1 MMVAL
6 AVVGAFVLVLLPL
19 SVLLLR
25 EVEKTQKLFSDL
37 ARQRGGK
44 TTRLPAG
51 CQFELEGIPV
61 RIYALKGGIHYTAKV
76 SLREDPRILVTR
88 TFKKLA
94 SLDGLN
100 FSLSRTKYLLHSAID
115 SHFGFRAKDSTWL
128 REIFSPAIQEQ
139 MIDSGRV
146 GRIEIRK
153 RTCKGGLIMLYHS
166 EREAEITRESIELM
180 NAIVLRL
187 STSSLAAR

>member
-1 MMVAL
+1 MVAL
-6 AVVGAFVLVLLPL
+6 AVIGVFVLILLPL
-19 SVLLLR
+19 SVLLIR
-25 EVEKTQKLFSDL
+25 EVEKTQEFFSNF
-37 ARQRGGK
+37 ANQTGGK
-44 TTRLPAG
+44 ATKLPAG
-51 CQFELEGIPV
+51 CRFELEGIPV
-61 RIYALKGGIHYTAKV
+61 RIYALQGSIRYTAKV

-100 FSLSRTKYLLHSAID
+100 FSLSRTKYLFHSAID

-128 REIFSPAIQEQ
+128 REIFSPAIRDQ

-146 GRIEIRK
+146 GRIEIRQ
-153 RTCKGGLIMLYHS
+153 RACRGGLIMLYHS

-187 STSSLAAR
+187 SSSSLAAR